1 MRALGMATCY
11 RRWIATVRTLITGA
25 SGLIGATLSVALQ
38 DRGYE
43 VLRAVRHR
51 PTGSREIFWNAEDGS
66 IDVHKIQDVD
76 AVINLAGENIGRKW
90 WTPRNKQK
98 FLRSRVNGTSAI
110 AEAVAS
116 LDVPPRVL
124 VSASAVGFYGDR
136 GDEVLTEE
144 SGHGHGFRADVCRR
158 WEAAT
163 LPAEK
168 AGIRVV
174 KLRSGFVLSVHGG
187 ILPYLVFPARFGFS
201 VRIGSG
207 KQYWSWISLEDE
219 VRAIVHVLENAELSG
234 PVNLTSPNPVRQA
247 EFAKTVRASFNRGG
261 VLGVP
266 SLAVKAVLGRE
277 RANEILLSSQWVAP
291 QRLLSAGFDFSTEHL
306 GDALKSLLRTP
317 MGVR

>member
-1 MRALGMATCY
+1 MKA
-11 RRWIATVRTLITGA
+11 LITGA
-25 SGLIGATLSVALQ
+25 SGLIGAALSAALQ

-43 VLRAVRHR
+43 VLRAVRHK

-66 IDVHKIQDVD
+66 IDPHEIQGTD

-90 WTPRNKQK
+90 WTQRNKQK
-98 FLRSRVNGTSAI
+98 FLRSRVNGTNTIAGAI
-110 AEAVAS
+110 AS

-124 VSASAVGFYGDR
+124 VSASAVGVYGDR

-144 SGHGHGFRADVCRR
+144 SGPGLGFRADVCGR

-163 LPAEK
+163 MPAEK

-174 KLRSGFVLSVHGG
+174 KLRSGLVLSAHGG

-207 KQYWSWISLEDE
+207 EQYWSWISLEDE
-219 VRAIVHVLENAELSG
+219 VRAIVHILENAELSG

-247 EFAKTVRASFNRGG
+247 EFAKTIRASINRGRL
-261 VLGVP
+261 LGVS

-277 RANEILLSSQWVAP
+277 RAKEILLSSQRVVP
-291 QRLLSAGFDFSTEHL
+291 HRLLSTGFDFSTEHL
-306 GDALKSLLRTP
+306 GEALKSLLQTP
-317 MGVR
+317 TEVG